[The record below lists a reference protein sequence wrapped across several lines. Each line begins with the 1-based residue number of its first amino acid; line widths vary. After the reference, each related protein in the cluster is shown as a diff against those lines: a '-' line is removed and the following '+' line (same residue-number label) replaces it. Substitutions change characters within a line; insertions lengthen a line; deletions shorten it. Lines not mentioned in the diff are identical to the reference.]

1 MLEGD
6 TLNFGQL
13 QFTVYATPGHTVG
26 HIIFLLEAGSFGAP
40 PSVFSG
46 DHIFLAGI
54 GKQPFTFT
62 TSDLF
67 YTGCVG
73 KDGSRVTQT

>member
-1 MLEGD
+1 MFFSQVLEGD

-13 QFTVYATPGHTVG
+13 QFTVYSTPGHTVG

-54 GKQPFTFT
+54 GK
-62 TSDLF
+62 
-67 YTGCVG
+67 
-73 KDGSRVTQT
+73 

>member
-13 QFTVYATPGHTVG
+13 QFTVYSTPGHTVG

-54 GKQPFTFT
+54 GK
-62 TSDLF
+62 
-67 YTGCVG
+67 
-73 KDGSRVTQT
+73 